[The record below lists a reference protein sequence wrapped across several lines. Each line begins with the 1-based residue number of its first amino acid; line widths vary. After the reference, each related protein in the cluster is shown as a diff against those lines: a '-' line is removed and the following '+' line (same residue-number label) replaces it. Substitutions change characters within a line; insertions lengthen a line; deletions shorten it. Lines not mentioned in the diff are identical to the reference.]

1 MTHEITHLPGTIIT
15 TMPKNITRRTGGRAG
30 SRPFTRL
37 WAIQWLPI
45 FKVSNVDN
53 YKPKQDLGGWLAV
66 YTITAQATGATEE
79 VMTTYLPIGLRQDA
93 LQWLRHLP
101 CHCFNDGDNF
111 SHRFVVNF
119 QSLYDKP
126 AQTWDLMS
134 IKRQSN
140 ETLRLFLRSFQTMR
154 NFIPDI
160 VEAVVIDDFYCG
172 SNDSSFIRATL

>member
-1 MTHEITHLPGTIIT
+1 LP
-15 TMPKNITRRTGGRAG
+15 N
-30 SRPFTRL
+30 
-37 WAIQWLPI
+37 
-45 FKVSNVDN
+45 FKVSNVDKS
-53 YKPKQDLGGWLAV
+53 KPKQDSGGWLAI
-66 YTITAQATGATEE
+66 YTIAAQAAGVMED
-79 VMTTYLPIGLRQDA
+79 VMTTYLSIVLRQDA

-140 ETLRLFLRSFQTMR
+140 ETLCLFLRSFQTMR

-160 VEAVVIDDFYCG
+160 AEAVVIDDFYRG

>member
-79 VMTTYLPIGLRQDA
+79 VMTTYLPIVLRQDA

-101 CHCFNDGDNF
+101 CHNIDDWDDF
-111 SHRFVVNF
+111 SRRFDSNF
-119 QSLYDKP
+119 QSLSNEP
-126 AQTWDLMS
+126 AQPWDLKS
-134 IKRQSN
+134 IKHQSD
-140 ETLRLFLRSFQTMR
+140 ETLCSFQRCHTR
-154 NFIPDI
+154 I
-160 VEAVVIDDFYCG
+160 
-172 SNDSSFIRATL
+172 